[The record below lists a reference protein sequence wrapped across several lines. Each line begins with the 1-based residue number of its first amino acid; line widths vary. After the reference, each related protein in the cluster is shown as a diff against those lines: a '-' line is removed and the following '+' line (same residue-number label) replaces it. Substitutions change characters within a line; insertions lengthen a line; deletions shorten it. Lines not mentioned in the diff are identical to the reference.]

1 MAWTVRPN
9 TAGMPVPWGV
19 GIELPTSSVT
29 QLDAAFAARLEKM
42 RDSPVNQD
50 RYVVLRSVHG
60 RVEADLVE
68 WFDRREQA
76 MQAAHRRHQA
86 FMPRCDPGGLGVGEE
101 IEIPSGSAAS

>member
-1 MAWTVRPN
+1 MAWTVRPD

-42 RDSPVNQD
+42 RDSPANQD